1 METKNKLNL
10 HNHIKLFSPHISTTT
25 FKWLPTDLV
34 LLYTVDCY
42 FLSTIKKD
50 NISPIVPL
58 VLPFNENNTN
68 RTLPKVKW
76 IAISLPT
83 LFPQK
88 DTDFI

>member
-1 METKNKLNL
+1 M
-10 HNHIKLFSPHISTTT
+10 
-25 FKWLPTDLV
+25 
-34 LLYTVDCY
+34 DCY

-88 DTDFI
+88 DTDFIWIHDVRCIKQGILYICIQYYIF